1 VRTAAAGGDGPP
13 TAGPPASSASSPIS
27 EDVLA
32 RLRAAE
38 EEAAALRAQLASV
51 QKASGEGGAGAVAS
65 APPPTPANRID
76 GAGLY
81 RESPFGPNSA
91 EASWLSEGQVDFF
104 TGGGLSETAATA
116 GGTIPNSPEAETIVR
131 RRLLI
136 GGAATVGLAAFALVP
151 TDALRL
157 GRPPAPLF
165 TYLTPLVRAGPLFAS
180 AATQAAEGE
189 WAALATTLAA
199 IQGPPTEVEANLR
212 SAASHSDVPPRAR
225 TAAAELARDA
235 LDAVA
240 AIDYDSYFDSVGP
253 PGARGGAREK
263 QFADF
268 SAAAAKAAAS
278 KVEAFLAL
286 MPAEAVG
293 AARDRVAASAAG
305 GF

>member
-1 VRTAAAGGDGPP
+1 MAARGDGTGP
-13 TAGPPASSASSPIS
+13 ASGGGPPSSSPIS

-51 QKASGEGGAGAVAS
+51 QGTTGTEEGAT
-65 APPPTPANRID
+65 PTPPANRID
-76 GAGLY
+76 GPGLY
-81 RESPFGPNSA
+81 RESPFAPTSA

-104 TGGGLSETAATA
+104 TGGGLSETAATD
-116 GGTIPNSPEAETIVR
+116 GGTIPNSPEAEAIVR

-136 GGAATVGLAAFALVP
+136 GGAATVALAAFALVP

-157 GRPPAPLF
+157 GRPAAPLF
-165 TYLTPLVRAGPLFAS
+165 TYLTPLVRAGPLFATAAAQAEAGDWADLS
-180 AATQAAEGE
+180 A
-189 WAALATTLAA
+189 TLAS

-212 SAASHSDVPPRAR
+212 AAAAHADVPPRAR

-253 PGARGGAREK
+253 VGARGGAREK

-268 SAAAAKAAAS
+268 SSAAAKAAAR
-278 KVEAFLAL
+278 KVEEFLVL
-286 MPAEAVG
+286 MPADALE
-293 AARDRVAASAAG
+293 AARDRAASP